1 MIAFVGVLKICKF
14 RFQNLAL
21 FHSFDWP
28 TMLHI
33 KKLKRRY
40 NKGHLGTYVHVWQ
53 SYKTRMRCSRI
64 SELHCMPF
72 LLLELKIIKFL
83 RERYVVTLEMVVLT
97 VLVIA
102 VTKKVAS

>member
-1 MIAFVGVLKICKF
+1 
-14 RFQNLAL
+14 
-21 FHSFDWP
+21 
-28 TMLHI
+28 
-33 KKLKRRY
+33 
-40 NKGHLGTYVHVWQ
+40 
-53 SYKTRMRCSRI
+53 
-64 SELHCMPF
+64 MPF